1 VLFAIN
7 IYTISSYSPY
17 RRAEEICLTVLY
29 TSFLFITGV
38 DLVSQLIGEP
48 IPDTPVGTTF
58 YFAREKKKEKERE
71 RGKSF
76 KLEIFA

>member
-1 VLFAIN
+1 LFAIN

-17 RRAEEICLTVLY
+17 EKVEEVGLTALY
-29 TSFLFITGV
+29 TSFVFITTV

-48 IPDTPVGTTF
+48 IPDTPVGTTL
-58 YFAREKKKEKERE
+58 YFARERKEERE